1 LKTKSKKTEVI
12 LFGDLHNHCNISYAH
27 GSLERAIAFS
37 KLSLDFVSI
46 TGHAGWPDMNT
57 KDPSIKH
64 IIDFHKVGFKKLKK
78 NWNKILETIK
88 KEKGII
94 IYPGY
99 EVHSNKYGD
108 QTIVFKDLK
117 KHELLVDQIDILK
130 KKFKKNKIKNY
141 IFMPHHLSYKQG
153 RRGVNWDIF
162 EEGVSPVVELYSMHG
177 CSENDQ
183 AEYPFLHSM
192 GPRNYENTIKYA
204 LENKIK
210 LGFIANTDH
219 HSASPGSYGHG
230 RFGVLVKSKNRNSIF
245 KSINERKTFA
255 LTGDKIIPNIYL
267 NKKTIGS
274 DVETKKNNLLD
285 INVEGR
291 FPIEYIDI
299 IKNTNLFKRLNC
311 KDQKNIKNEKNIS
324 ILNIDFGWGERNK
337 EFLWK
342 GEVQFKN
349 IDIITIE
356 NKFRGPEIVSPLDK
370 KSKYSFF
377 IPEVKKF
384 KNKIKFKFLTSGN
397 SNNYTNETSGFTILA
412 KLKKNSQITTIT
424 NNKKFEIL
432 TKDLFKGSVSF
443 NLGEID
449 TPAILF
455 NKIPNFK
462 EWNFQK
468 KITLPLKKDDNVY
481 IKIKQKNNQ
490 ICWTSPFFIK

>member
-1 LKTKSKKTEVI
+1 MKTKSKKTELI

-27 GSLERAIAFS
+27 GSLKRAIAFS
-37 KLSLDFVSI
+37 KLSLDFVSV

-57 KDPSIKH
+57 KDISIKH
-64 IIDFHKVGFKKLKK
+64 IIDFHKVGFQKLKK
-78 NWNKILETIK
+78 NWKKILETIK
-88 KEKGII
+88 KEKDII

-108 QTIVFKDLK
+108 QTIVFKDIK

-130 KKFKKNKIKNY
+130 MKFKKNKIKNY

-162 EEGVSPVVELYSMHG
+162 EENVSPVVELYSMHG

-192 GPRNYENTIKYA
+192 GPRNYKNTVKYA
-204 LENKIK
+204 LEKRIK

-245 KSINERKTFA
+245 KSINERRTFA

-267 NKKTIGS
+267 NKKVFGS
-274 DVETKKNNLLD
+274 EVKIQKNNLLD

-291 FPIEYIDI
+291 FAIEYIDI
-299 IKNTNLFKRLNC
+299 IKNTNLYKRFNC
-311 KDQKNIKNEKNIS
+311 KDQKNIKNKKNIS
-324 ILNIDFGWGERNK
+324 IINIDFGWGERNK
-337 EFLWK
+337 EFLWN
-342 GEVQFKN
+342 GELQFKN
-349 IDIITIE
+349 IDIIAIE

-377 IPEVKKF
+377 IPQIKKF
-384 KNKIKFKFLTSGN
+384 KNKIKYKFLTSGN

-424 NNKKFEIL
+424 NKKNFDIL

-455 NKIPNFK
+455 NKIPYFK

-468 KITLPLKKDDNVY
+468 KITLPLKKNDNIY
-481 IKIKQKNNQ
+481 LKIKQKNNQ

>member
-1 LKTKSKKTEVI
+1 MKTKSKNTELI

-64 IIDFHKVGFKKLKK
+64 IIDFHKVGFQKLKK

-88 KEKGII
+88 KERGII

-108 QTIVFKDLK
+108 QTIVFKDIK

-130 KKFKKNKIKNY
+130 KKFIEKKLTNY

-153 RRGVNWDIF
+153 RRGVNWKIF
-162 EEGVSPVVELYSMHG
+162 EENISPVVELYSMHG
-177 CSENDQ
+177 CSESDQ
-183 AEYPFLHSM
+183 SEYPFLHSM
-192 GPRNYENTIKYA
+192 GPRNYKNTIKYA
-204 LENKIK
+204 LEKKIK

-267 NKKTIGS
+267 NKKVIGS
-274 DVETKKNNLLD
+274 DVKTQKSNLLD

-299 IKNTNLFKRLNC
+299 IKNTNLFKRFNC
-311 KDQKNIKNEKNIS
+311 NDQKNIKNKKNIS
-324 ILNIDFGWGERNK
+324 IINIDFGWGERNK

-342 GEVQFKN
+342 GEILFKN
-349 IDIITIE
+349 FDIITIE

-424 NNKKFEIL
+424 NNKKFDIL